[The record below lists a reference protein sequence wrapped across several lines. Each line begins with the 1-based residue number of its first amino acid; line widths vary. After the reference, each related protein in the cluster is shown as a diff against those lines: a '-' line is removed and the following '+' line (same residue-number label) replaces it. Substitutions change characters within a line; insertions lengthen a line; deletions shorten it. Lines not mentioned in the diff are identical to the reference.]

1 MTEKKNVLVIGG
13 SYFAGRIFVIL
24 ALQNGWQVT
33 VLNRGRYP
41 VGQLGNVTEFV
52 CDRHDGQKLKKLPFK
67 EEYDA
72 VVDFCAYEEGDIC
85 GLIECLPCHFKQY
98 IYIST
103 ADVCES
109 SNGVRDENSKLQTL
123 KPSDPVG
130 LYTYKKML
138 LEKELADIAKKRD
151 IPYTILRP
159 VIIYG
164 PFNYAPRESWYIRHI
179 VRGEAIPHPTDAK
192 GKFQMVYV
200 KDVAR
205 AVMLCMEKP
214 EAAGEVY
221 NLSAPEIMTY
231 DSYVELLR
239 GVSDRPVETYPVT
252 VEEVQKRGIPLPFPL
267 LEQEN
272 ELFRGEKIVREL
284 GFSYG
289 DQKESMRLTF
299 QAFCRVYQ

>member
-1 MTEKKNVLVIGG
+1 MIEKKNVLVIGG

-33 VLNRGRYP
+33 VINRGRYSL
-41 VGQLGNVTEFV
+41 GQLGDVTEFV
-52 CDRHDGQKLKKLPFK
+52 CDRHDSQKLKDLPLQ

-72 VVDFCAYEEGDIC
+72 VVDFCAYEEGDI
-85 GLIECLPCHFKQY
+85 LQLSECLPCHFKQY

-109 SNGVRDENSKLQTL
+109 SASVRNEESKLQIL

-130 LYTYKKML
+130 VYTYKKML
-138 LEKELADIAKKRD
+138 LEKELMDAAKKRD
-151 IPYTILRP
+151 YIYMILRP
-159 VIIYG
+159 VFIYG

-179 VRGEAIPHPTDAK
+179 VKGEAIPHPSDAK

-205 AVMLCMEKP
+205 AIMLCVEKQ
-214 EAAGEVY
+214 EAAPKVY

-231 DSYVELLR
+231 DFYVELLR
-239 GVSDRPVETYPVT
+239 SVSGREFEIYPVT
-252 VEEVQKRGIPLPFPL
+252 VDEVLKQGIPLPFPL
-267 LEQEN
+267 LEREN
-272 ELFRGEKIVREL
+272 ALFQGEKIVREL
-284 GFSYG
+284 GFTYG

-299 QAFCRVYQ
+299 QAFSRVYQ